1 MTNTVF
7 LSLVYGLPALFVV
20 FIVFKILSLRRIVPT
35 NVVHIVQRG
44 TQTVSYGV
52 GKTSNVYYEF
62 PSWLPKIGVTVRELP
77 VSNFD
82 IDLFEYS
89 AYDKD
94 RVPFVVDVKAF
105 FHISDT
111 NIAAAK
117 VESFQELRKQLENVV
132 QGAVRSILAKSKLES
147 IMEERSIFG
156 LQFTEAVNADLSN
169 WGVASIKNI
178 ELMDV
183 RDASG
188 SKVIHQI
195 MAKRMSAIDM
205 ESRTE
210 VASNNRLA
218 EEAELEAR
226 KKVAVKAAQ
235 TEQESGEA
243 QAISIQAIGIA
254 NAEATKKAGIAQ
266 ENSKRDIAEAAK
278 LTEEKNMEVIRV
290 TSVQQAQID
299 KETQIINAERQRET
313 EIIDAEKEKRKVE
326 VATDAFKYQ
335 KETNADAA
343 KYQVEK
349 DADAAKYQIET
360 AAAAALAQSI
370 KNAEGIAA
378 EGQAEATVIE
388 AKGTATAKA
397 LEKEQLASVTAQTT
411 LATEIGENKPY
422 QEYLIK
428 IKEVEVSQVVEV
440 AKAEALA
447 TALQGADLKILTNS
461 GDVHSGVNSLGGLLS
476 AKGGSQINGLL
487 ESLKQTEEGRGLLEM
502 LNKFTGGKS

>member
-1 MTNTVF
+1 MTNSVF
-7 LSLVYGLPALFVV
+7 LSLIYGVPALIVLL
-20 FIVFKILSLRRIVPT
+20 IVFKILSLRRIVPT

-62 PSWLPKIGVTVRELP
+62 PSWIPKIGVSVRVLP

-117 VESFQELRKQLENVV
+117 VESFEELRKQLENVV

-183 RDASG
+183 RDSGG

-235 TEQESGEA
+235 TEREAGEA
-243 QAISIQAIGIA
+243 QAVSIQAIGIA

-299 KETQIINAERQRET
+299 KETQIINAEKQRSTET
-313 EIIDAEKEKRKVE
+313 IDAEKEKKKVE
-326 VATDAFKYQ
+326 IATDAAKYQ
-335 KETNADAA
+335 KETNADAE
-343 KYQVEK
+343 KYR
-349 DADAAKYQIET
+349 IET
-360 AAAAALAQSI
+360 SAEADLAMKK